1 MGGVNII
8 MARKRRK
15 KRETCWPFT
24 GISASEPSPK
34 TDRFLLF
41 LAVLWNA
48 IVKLL
53 NSENLEKTSPSVF
66 FLSSREHPH
75 SRKSRQAKMKKD
87 DSP

>member
-8 MARKRRK
+8 MARRRRK

-24 GISASEPSPK
+24 VISASKPSPK

-66 FLSSREHPH
+66 FSSFQLGTSPFE
-75 SRKSRQAKMKKD
+75 KIDRQR
-87 DSP
+87 